1 MVLFFSIVKIKVKF
15 VCFLR
20 GGDYHIVGFFVKFTE
35 SLLAEQ

>member
-20 GGDYHIVGFFVKFTE
+20 GGDYHIVGFRKVYRKFIG
-35 SLLAEQ
+35 